1 MACIKTYNKFDVFIY
16 IIISS
21 LIFGVMGGALMPVRI
36 VGILLSPFLFF
47 RINHCWFYV
56 RKYVYVFLFFL
67 FFCLISL
74 LWTIDIEQASK
85 ELFYY
90 PTHFLLFLEIL
101 VFPHF
106 AKDPLKSIST
116 SWVLGVGLTLIVA
129 LWEIYTGNHLSQSVF
144 DAEDAVMNVGGQYM
158 ARPFASVTF
167 GNFNG
172 YVSYLCLAMPFIF
185 YFILCNQKRALQIV
199 VSAIIL
205 FITVAV
211 MLVNASRGGLL
222 TILIMAAVFLFM
234 TKRSIY
240 KTILVVAI
248 IIFVV
253 FFVLPQTETIFFA
266 MSIKAQGDGLSS
278 DNSRLEIWKNCL
290 HIITDYVFVGSG
302 IGSAIAALKNVD
314 SSSTPLPHNML
325 LELLMQYG
333 ILFFV
338 VFVVY
343 LFKLMVRGIRSK
355 DKNIKILL
363 LMAII
368 AFPAYSIIDSRYL
381 LRPDVFIA
389 FACFTVYAY
398 IGRINPPK
406 VYNHNI

>member
-1 MACIKTYNKFDVFIY
+1 MVGTKAYNKYDVFIF

-36 VGILLSPFLFF
+36 LGLLLSPFLFL
-47 RINHCWFYV
+47 RINRCWDYV
-56 RKYVYVFLFFL
+56 RKYVYIFLFFL

-74 LWTIDIEQASK
+74 LWTIDTEQASK

-101 VFPHF
+101 VFSRF
-106 AKDPLKSIST
+106 SINPLKSLST

-144 DAEDAVMNVGGQYM
+144 DAEDTAMNVGGQHLE
-158 ARPFASVTF
+158 RPFASVTF

-185 YFILCNQKRALQIV
+185 YFILYNQNRILQV
-199 VSAIIL
+199 AVSVIML
-205 FITVAV
+205 FVTVAV

-234 TKRSIY
+234 TKRSPY
-240 KTILVVAI
+240 KTIMAI
-248 IIFVV
+248 AVILFVV
-253 FFVLPQTETIFFA
+253 FFVLPQKETLFFA
-266 MSIKAQGDGLSS
+266 ISLRAQGEGLYV
-278 DNSRLEIWKNCL
+278 DNSRLEIWANCL
-290 HIITDYVFVGSG
+290 QVLSDYLYVGSG
-302 IGSAIAALKNVD
+302 IGSALAALKHID
-314 SSSTPLPHNML
+314 SFYTPLPHNML
-325 LELLMQYG
+325 IELLMQYG
-333 ILFFV
+333 VLFFLM
-338 VFVVY
+338 FIVY
-343 LFKLMVRGIRSK
+343 LIRLFFRGIRSK

-363 LMAII
+363 LMAIV

-381 LRPDVFIA
+381 LRPDVYIA
-389 FACFTVYAY
+389 FACYTVFAY
-398 IGRINPPK
+398 IDKIRYKISDT
-406 VYNHNI
+406 